1 MTVYDKAEWH
11 EDGSF
16 EVIGRYLDW
25 LVRRGLVDQ
34 HAFETEHLEAIAW
47 DEMHGSDLEDYVD
60 GVLASDLLSPEGDA
74 FTRHSYATYVERLA
88 GLGPGDGLDAALD
101 DLLERWRAG
110 GAERVPPARPVRLR
124 ADPDELLARVESGL
138 AENIVPPECHDVPEA
153 ERLLPVDL
161 VDPPLR
167 VESMRARTWGAG
179 LLNRALSRLGISP
192 DGVVLLTGMGGPN
205 GVAYIAVYVVPGA
218 PAPGLQHEF
227 RRVIYKGGG
236 RWVERRFGGRVVVM
250 AEGHPPGF
258 DVLFWA
264 VDGHVVHL
272 AGSLPVL
279 EPLVARLPAG
289 VADETQPVG
298 WRPT

>member
-1 MTVYDKAEWH
+1 MVPSATFDSQRVLRLAAETFDIEARALLGLKARQG
-11 EDGSF
+11 EDFVKAVAAVLESR
-16 EVIGRYLDW
+16 GR
-25 LVRRGLVDQ
+25 VVVMGMGKSGHVGRK
-34 HAFETEHLEAIAW
+34 IAAT
-47 DEMHGSDLEDYVD
+47 
-60 GVLASDLLSPEGDA
+60 LASTGTPAFFVHPAEAMNRSTANALLKTLEEP
-74 FTRHSYATYVERLA
+74 
-88 GLGPGDGLDAALD
+88 AAD
-101 DLLERWRAG
+101 THFLLI
-110 GAERVPPARPVRLR
+110 
-124 ADPDELLARVESGL
+124 S
-138 AENIVPPECHDVPEA
+138 NEA